1 MKHSSKLLL
10 LCTAATIAFGLVG
23 FSSVSHAETLT
34 ADQVLKVLQTVDN
47 RQRNNGDY
55 RAQVIID
62 QREKDKNDLVYDATV
77 YRRDERDRLMILF
90 QRPKTERGK
99 GYLRIDHNLWF
110 YDPRVGKWER
120 RTERERIGGTGSN
133 RQDFDQSRLAEE
145 FVGTHTGDTKLGRY
159 TAHKLILKA
168 KPGIDVAYPTVKMWV
183 DVETYNTLKVQD
195 IAASGKL
202 MRTSYYPKWRKLYS
216 ESKGADVWFP
226 KEIRIFDE
234 VEKSNRTII
243 MIRKVDLKSLP
254 TNIFTKAWLESK
266 SR

>member
-1 MKHSSKLLL
+1 MKHTPHLLL
-10 LCTAATIAFGLVG
+10 LCTVATLMVSVG
-23 FSSVSHAETLT
+23 TPWSLAHAEPLN
-34 ADQVLKVLQTVDN
+34 ADQVLNLLKTIDN

-55 RAQVIID
+55 KAQVIID
-62 QREKDKNDLVYDATV
+62 QREKDKNDLVYDAAV

-133 RQDFDQSRLAEE
+133 RQDFDESRLAEE
-145 FVGTHTGDTKLGRY
+145 FTGTHTGDSKLGRF
-159 TAHKLILKA
+159 AVHKLTLKA
-168 KPGIDVAYPTVKMWV
+168 KPGMDVAYPTVKMWI
-183 DVETYNTLKVQD
+183 DMESHNTLKIQD
-195 IAASGKL
+195 FAASGKL

-216 ESKGADVWFP
+216 ESKGANVWFP

-234 VEKSNRTII
+234 VERSNRTII
-243 MIRKVDLKSLP
+243 MIRKVDLKPLP
-254 TNIFTKAWLESK
+254 VNIFTKAWLESK

>member
-1 MKHSSKLLL
+1 MKHTPHLLL
-10 LCTAATIAFGLVG
+10 LCTVATLMVCVATPWSLA
-23 FSSVSHAETLT
+23 HADTLT
-34 ADQVLKVLQTVDN
+34 ADQVLKVLKTVDD

-55 RAQVIID
+55 TAQVIID

-133 RQDFDQSRLAEE
+133 RQDFDESRLAEE
-145 FVGTHTGDTKLGRY
+145 FVGTHTGDVKLGRY

-168 KPGIDVAYPTVKMWV
+168 KPGVDVAYPTVKMWV

-216 ESKGADVWFP
+216 KSKGADVWFP

-243 MIRKVDLKSLP
+243 VIRRPNLDSLP